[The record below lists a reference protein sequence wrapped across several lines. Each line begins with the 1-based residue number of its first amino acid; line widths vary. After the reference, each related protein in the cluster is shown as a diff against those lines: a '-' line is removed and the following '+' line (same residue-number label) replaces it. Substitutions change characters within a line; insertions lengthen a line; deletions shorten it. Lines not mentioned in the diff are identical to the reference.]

1 MEVSSLEIGNLTG
14 ILGMVWPFLILIGI
28 FYFFMYRPQKKMQL
42 ERGRFL
48 MSLKKGDKVV
58 TSGGMHGIIKVLR
71 DSYVELEIA
80 PKVIVRVDKAAIH
93 HGNVKLMDAEEAKKA
108 GAAMVGAKAMKEP
121 EAKKAEEKPADTE
134 IVEEV
139 IEVDDPSEEGTEVV
153 EEVVEVDDNDENVS
167 ATEEKK

>member
-1 MEVSSLEIGNLTG
+1 MDIANLTE

-58 TSGGMHGIIKVLR
+58 TSGGVHGTIKVLR
-71 DSYVELEIA
+71 DTYVELEVA
-80 PKVIVRVDKAAIH
+80 PRVIVRVDKAAIH
-93 HGNVKLMDAEEAKKA
+93 HGNVKLMDAEEAKRA
-108 GAAMVGAKAMKEP
+108 GAASVGAKAMEGSD
-121 EAKKAEEKPADTE
+121 AKKAEEKPADTE

-139 IEVDDPSEEGTEVV
+139 IEVDDPAEEGTEIV
-153 EEVVEVDDNDENVS
+153 EEVVEVDDHDGNGS
-167 ATEEKK
+167 ANGEKK